1 MSGNLSL
8 TAADNY
14 DENEDKDLDPE
25 DLGKYRFFQL
35 NQVKRTSTLVQKIY
49 FLFLLTFLQTI

>member
-14 DENEDKDLDPE
+14 DENDDKDLDPE
-25 DLGKYRFFQL
+25 DLGKYRFF
-35 NQVKRTSTLVQKIY
+35 K
-49 FLFLLTFLQTI
+49 